1 MNIRRVNNDSAVGLG
16 AMILFISVGILA
28 CLILATMV
36 QMVEV
41 TAQTPEK
48 ISRLATREITDKILV
63 REIYVW
69 DDFDN
74 YGIIWELAP
83 GSSNKDPTELYW
95 ILQCTD
101 ENNKYWSF
109 WGDFTTGSLQG
120 LSLIH
125 I

>member
-63 REIYVW
+63 REIYEW
-69 DDFDN
+69 EEYDN
-74 YGIIWELAP
+74 
-83 GSSNKDPTELYW
+83 
-95 ILQCTD
+95 
-101 ENNKYWSF
+101 
-109 WGDFTTGSLQG
+109 
-120 LSLIH
+120 
-125 I
+125 